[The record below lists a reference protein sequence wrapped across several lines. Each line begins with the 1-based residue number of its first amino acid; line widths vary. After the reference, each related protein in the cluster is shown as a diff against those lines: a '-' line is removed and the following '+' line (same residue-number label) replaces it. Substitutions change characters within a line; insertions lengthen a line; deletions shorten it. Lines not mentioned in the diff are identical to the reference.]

1 MGGIQE
7 KSALGNDL
15 VIQHAGTLSSE
26 PACASFGV
34 RGHCG
39 KGWLSTELQHGVIL
53 IFPGH

>member
-1 MGGIQE
+1 MRGIQD

-26 PACASFGV
+26 PPCASFGV

-39 KGWLSTELQHGVIL
+39 KGWLSTELQHGVTL
-53 IFPGH
+53 IYPGH